1 MTRGVLHT
9 STQSDHFWL
18 SYYRLLLLYHKK
30 GSDASVLRQIIDVLA
45 GLIQPHQE
53 IDSWS
58 VSFHQMLSDF
68 LTDIRSMTF

>member
-9 STQSDHFWL
+9 STQSDHFWSSHAAFISKYL
-18 SYYRLLLLYHKK
+18 KLYNLLLLYHKK

-53 IDSWS
+53 IDS
-58 VSFHQMLSDF
+58 
-68 LTDIRSMTF
+68 